1 MIMKQ
6 MGLAEKKK
14 EMNMQRVMH
23 DALHYFEKNGY
34 YNTSIDKLCKGAMI
48 SRSSFFN
55 YFGCKEKIIELI
67 VADGLKDYKEFV
79 YKEMED
85 PKDPVESLR
94 SCIDFHIRATV
105 KYKNVTSV
113 AYQMAMDN
121 ENFKMLNREYID
133 VTEYAIGRVKELGS
147 YTDKYPARWIATL
160 ILGKCVHAF
169 MSMKVEECREEIMDT
184 VDRLLEMMK

>member
-1 MIMKQ
+1 MKE

-67 VADGLKDYKEFV
+67 VADGLKDYKEFT

-85 PKDPVESLR
+85 PKDAEESLIFISAPR
-94 SCIDFHIRATV
+94 SNTG
-105 KYKNVTSV
+105 TSH
-113 AYQMAMDN
+113 
-121 ENFKMLNREYID
+121 RSRI
-133 VTEYAIGRVKELGS
+133 S
-147 YTDKYPARWIATL
+147 WPWIM
-160 ILGKCVHAF
+160 KCSKA
-169 MSMKVEECREEIMDT
+169 
-184 VDRLLEMMK
+184 

>member
-1 MIMKQ
+1 MKE

-67 VADGLKDYKEFV
+67 VADGLKDYKEFT

-85 PKDPVESLR
+85 PKDAEESLR
-94 SCIDFHIRATV
+94 RCIDFHIRATV
-105 KYKNVTSV
+105 RYRNVTSV
-113 AYQMAMDN
+113 AYQLAMDN
-121 ENFKMLNREYID
+121 EMFKSLNREYVR
-133 VTEYAIGRVKELGS
+133 VTEYAIKRVQELGG
-147 YTDKYPARWIATL
+147 YPDRFSPEWIAQL
-160 ILGKCVHAF
+160 IMGDCVHAF
-169 MSMKVEECREEIMDT
+169 MSMKAEECRPVILNT
-184 VDRLLEMMK
+184 VDRLLEMMR